1 MSMSVL
7 YGILALALSM
17 EMLTVYCIMVAA
29 KRADENANRVLVPL
43 RTNQYRVIS
52 SRALRN

>member
-17 EMLTVYCIMVAA
+17 GMLTVYSVLVAA
-29 KRADENANRVLVPL
+29 KRADEAASRMVVPL
-43 RTNQYRVIS
+43 RSDRNRVIA
-52 SRALRN
+52 SRSRRN